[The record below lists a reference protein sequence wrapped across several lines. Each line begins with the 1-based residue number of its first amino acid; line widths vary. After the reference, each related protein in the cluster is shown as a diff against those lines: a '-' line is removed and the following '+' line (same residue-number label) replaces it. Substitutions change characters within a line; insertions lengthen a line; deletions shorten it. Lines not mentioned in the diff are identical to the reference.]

1 MPLLSSISR
10 KMKVGLL
17 LAHLSPESTIL
28 EVGSGSGWLND
39 ELSKHGYR
47 ATTLDIN
54 EPADIVCDIND
65 WKQTNI
71 KPHEF
76 DVVVAYELIEHVDCI
91 DSLKDLCKKGGLI
104 MLSSPHPHWDWTMK
118 ILEALHLNQKR
129 TSPHINL
136 IDFKKIDLP
145 IINSKRPMFIHQ
157 VAIFKNA

>member
-10 KMKVGLL
+10 KMKVVLL

-28 EVGSGSGWLND
+28 EVGSGWLNE
-39 ELSKHGYR
+39 ELSKHGYK
-47 ATTLDIN
+47 AMTLNIN
-54 EPADIVCDIND
+54 PPADIVCDIND

-104 MLSSPHPHWDWTMK
+104 MLSSPHPHWD
-118 ILEALHLNQKR
+118 
-129 TSPHINL
+129 
-136 IDFKKIDLP
+136 
-145 IINSKRPMFIHQ
+145 
-157 VAIFKNA
+157 